1 MLISVIKDDI
11 IDAVGPLQTC
21 SGLRGG
27 IEAAIHAMRKSF
39 SCEETEAIMLVDA
52 ENAFNK
58 LNRKTALQ
66 NIKQLCPA
74 FHQYLYN
81 TYQQPAK
88 LVIPGDETHEI
99 IYSEEGCTQGDV
111 TSMALYGLGIKPL
124 IDNLSDTIEKEK
136 CIQVWYADDSS
147 SAGEVK
153 EMKKWWDTL
162 CSKGPKYGYFPL
174 ASKTIL
180 IVKEAHL
187 SKAMETFGES
197 GVTITTEGERHMGAV
212 IGSEKYKEQY
222 VANKIDKWIKDI
234 EILAEIAEDEPQAAY
249 ASFTK
254 AISHRWTYVQRTIP
268 GIAYLFEPLERA
280 IREKLITAIV
290 GRKISDTERKIFS
303 LPVRLGGMGIYDP
316 SKMAENE
323 FIASTLIT
331 TNLTD
336 IICQQERNLDR
347 YDKVGVAAAI
357 KEVRATKI
365 QKQEEQLKEVMD
377 LVGNKMKRILE
388 LSQEKGAGSWL
399 TTVPT
404 KSLGFSLNKQEFR
417 DSICLRYGWRVPNTP
432 SHCQC
437 GKKNDGDH
445 ALQCPNGGYVI
456 MRHNR
461 LRDLEAEL
469 MHEVCKDVKIE
480 PRLLPLANNEIVD
493 GNVAENARP
502 DVSGVGV
509 WAPMERTFLDIHVP
523 CHSEQFYNRYK
534 TQKQIWINGTYL
546 LLFQVCLGM
555 IKCVISMYESVE
567 S

>member
-1 MLISVIKDDI
+1 
-11 IDAVGPLQTC
+11 
-21 SGLRGG
+21 
-27 IEAAIHAMRKSF
+27 
-39 SCEETEAIMLVDA
+39 
-52 ENAFNK
+52 
-58 LNRKTALQ
+58 
-66 NIKQLCPA
+66 
-74 FHQYLYN
+74 
-81 TYQQPAK
+81 
-88 LVIPGDETHEI
+88 
-99 IYSEEGCTQGDV
+99 
-111 TSMALYGLGIKPL
+111 MALYGLGIRPL
-124 IDNLSDTIEKEK
+124 IDNLSETIEKDK

-147 SAGEVK
+147 SAGEIK

-162 CSKGPKYGYFPL
+162 CTKGPKYGYFPL

-187 SKAMETFGES
+187 PKALETFGNS
-197 GVTITTEGERHMGAV
+197 GVTITIEGERHMGAV
-212 IGSEKYKEQY
+212 IGSEQYKEQY
-222 VANKIDKWIKDI
+222 VTNKVDKWIKDI

-254 AISHRWTYVQRTIP
+254 AISHRWTYIQRTIP
-268 GIAYLFEPLERA
+268 GIANLFEPLEKT
-280 IREKLITAIV
+280 IREKLISAIV

-316 SKMAENE
+316 TKTADNE

-347 YDKVGVAAAI
+347 YDKVGVVAAI

-365 QKQEEQLKEVMD
+365 QVQEEQLKEVLD

-445 ALQCPNGGYVI
+445 ALQCPNGGYVK
-456 MRHNR
+456 MRHDR
-461 LRDLEAEL
+461 LRDLEAEM

-480 PRLLPLANNEIVD
+480 PRLLPLANNDIVD
-493 GNVAENARP
+493 GNITENARA

-509 WAPMERTFLDIHVP
+509 WAPMERTFLDIHVFHP
-523 CHSEQFYNRYK
+523 NCKTYVGREVAKVYKEKEQGKKRAYNERIIQVEKGTFTPVVFSTFGGMGQEADRYHKRLAELISEKRHENYSDVVNYIRTRLRFCLLKCILISLR
-534 TQKQIWINGTYL
+534 GTRGK
-546 LLFQVCLGM
+546 VM
-555 IKCVISMYESVE
+555 KERITPISELSFNLIRFE
-567 S
+567 D